1 MPSLS
6 PLSSLGVCVK
16 SWTIADE
23 LTTSTEVNHQRCWKS
38 HVALHVLFTTDR
50 FSATRSYTFSR
61 RKLPF
66 CFSYLEIKC
75 PDPGIPD
82 NGQRSGS
89 LFYEGTQVRFSC
101 DDGFELDGLRSLECV
116 RLCYSCSS
124 VRWNGTTP
132 TCRRI
137 GKYFCPTSDVF
148 PLCHWS
154 FLYIKVLT
162 LASCIR
168 WSDLVNSGWV
178 GLSRLVFKAFAVTHS
193 SYMSEVMRR
202 TTLLRPRDPK
212 RIVRE
217 DKWGPGS
224 SQENRIYIVI
234 IQIKVS
240 EDASSA
246 WCC

>member
-1 MPSLS
+1 MYCSQ
-6 PLSSLGVCVK
+6 
-16 SWTIADE
+16 
-23 LTTSTEVNHQRCWKS
+23 LTDS
-38 HVALHVLFTTDR
+38 ALH
-50 FSATRSYTFSR
+50 FSPRSYTFSR

-168 WSDLVNSGWV
+168 WSDLVSSRWV
-178 GLSRLVFKAFAVTHS
+178 GLLGLFSKPLRLRIQVTCLRWWGEPLCSGHAIQNELFARINEARGLAKRTAF
-193 SYMSEVMRR
+193 
-202 TTLLRPRDPK
+202 TL
-212 RIVRE
+212 
-217 DKWGPGS
+217 
-224 SQENRIYIVI
+224 
-234 IQIKVS
+234 
-240 EDASSA
+240 
-246 WCC
+246 

>member
-1 MPSLS
+1 MYCSQ
-6 PLSSLGVCVK
+6 
-16 SWTIADE
+16 
-23 LTTSTEVNHQRCWKS
+23 LTDS
-38 HVALHVLFTTDR
+38 ALH
-50 FSATRSYTFSR
+50 FSPRSYTFSR

-101 DDGFELDGLRSLECV
+101 DGGFELDGLRSLECV

-137 GKYFCPTSDVF
+137 GEYFCPTSDVF

-193 SYMSEVMRR
+193 SYMSEVMMR
-202 TTLLRPRDPK
+202 TTLLGPRDPK